1 MGWVVVVGTVGR
13 RNTVSMPSVVM
24 EGTARRGE
32 AVDWKESRRALC
44 AVPVLSLVVRVPEE

>member
-13 RNTVSMPSVVM
+13 RNTASMASVVM
-24 EGTARRGE
+24 EGTAQRGE

-44 AVPVLSLVVRVPEE
+44 AVPVVSLVVSVPEE